1 MRTVEEK
8 LAFKKKLE
16 ERTSDFAVAVFKCID
31 ALPTVASSRV
41 IAFQLGKSASS
52 IGANYREANR
62 SESMDDFVHKI
73 GITLKEASESLYWL
87 ELLQRLHS
95 EKDGYRKLAKECEE
109 LVRIFQ
115 STRRTVH
122 DQRNNRV
129 GK

>member
-16 ERTSDFAVAVFKCID
+16 GRTSDFAVAVFKCID
-31 ALPTVASSRV
+31 ALPLAVSSKV

-62 SESMDDFVHKI
+62 AESMDDFIHKI
-73 GITLKEASESLYWL
+73 GIALKETSESLYWL
-87 ELLQRLHS
+87 DLLQRLYS
-95 EKDGYRKLAKECEE
+95 QKDCYRVLAEECDE

-115 STRRTVH
+115 AIRRKIHDTRKG
-122 DQRNNRV
+122 DS
-129 GK
+129 K